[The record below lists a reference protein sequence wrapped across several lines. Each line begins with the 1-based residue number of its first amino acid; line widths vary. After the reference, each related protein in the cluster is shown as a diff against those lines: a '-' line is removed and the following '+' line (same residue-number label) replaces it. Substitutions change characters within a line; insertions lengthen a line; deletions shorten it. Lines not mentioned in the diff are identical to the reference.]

1 MANLRRRIPQQTESL
16 FIENHETFFNS
27 IDPIT
32 TWTATSAELPML
44 ILAHVRTSLLHMQ
57 LHSSDKQLMNL
68 PTEVTRDI
76 RLNKETR

>member
-1 MANLRRRIPQQTESL
+1 
-16 FIENHETFFNS
+16 
-27 IDPIT
+27 
-32 TWTATSAELPML
+32 ML